1 MSSSTFAIVARLD
14 ADRADADDLTTA
26 QRIVRDIVDY
36 MVALGAR
43 FDAVAHAEAGVPVD
57 AAATSV
63 DYVTPASTSPAPGA
77 HRFEIDA
84 TGDRARFLA
93 IGMVELSSALSTAGA
108 RVRGLIERHR
118 WQPDDDGRDVIAP
131 IMEAL
136 QRLGAT
142 ISSDSAASAAGTAGS
157 AAGAGSA
164 AVPLVSGTAA
174 STADRSWMPDLD
186 LVPVQS
192 LLEAVRRRL
201 DLTSL
206 SWVRPAY

>member
-14 ADRADADDLTTA
+14 ADRTDADDLTTA
-26 QRIVRDIVDY
+26 QRIVRDVVDY

-43 FDAVAHAEAGVPVD
+43 FENRDAD
-57 AAATSV
+57 AAAAPDT
-63 DYVTPASTSPAPGA
+63 VTAAPAVTVAGAPG

-84 TGDRARFLA
+84 SGARARFLA
-93 IGMVELSSALSTAGA
+93 IGMVELSSALSSTSAH
-108 RVRGLIERHR
+108 VRGLIERYR

-142 ISSDSAASAAGTAGS
+142 ISSDRTAAGEGDASATAGASGVPGAASAA
-157 AAGAGSA
+157 
-164 AVPLVSGTAA
+164 
-174 STADRSWMPDLD
+174 STDRSWMPDLD

-206 SWVRPAY
+206 HWVRPAY

>member
-26 QRIVRDIVDY
+26 QRIVRDVVDY

-43 FDAVAHAEAGVPVD
+43 FDTVARAEAGVPAD
-57 AAATSV
+57 AATASV
-63 DYVTPASTSPAPGA
+63 DHVTPASTSPATGA

-84 TGDRARFLA
+84 SGDRARFLA

-142 ISSDSAASAAGTAGS
+142 IASDTASADATPGSVGGAGTA
-157 AAGAGSA
+157 
-164 AVPLVSGTAA
+164 AVPVVSGTAA